1 MLQYQLE
8 QIGYDATLIRFSDG
22 ENAKLLPVIQA
33 VSHQLKYTATI
44 SPAII
49 DVIPSYQ
56 SILISYHLLKI
67 DPNYLLITLTQ
78 LVEQAF
84 SDINHVQINDNSH
97 INETNIIIL
106 PVCYHENL
114 APDLI
119 TLAQHSDLT
128 VDEVIRI
135 HSTTIYNCY
144 AVGFMPGFA
153 YLGDVDARIQM
164 PRQVTPRAKVVKG
177 SVGIADNQTAI
188 YPKTS
193 PGGWQII
200 GRCPTPLLS
209 DLTLSED
216 LSKPELTIKKENK
229 KQAANSPTMLTVGC
243 QIKFEPI
250 GLQAFKHLNLGI
262 D

>member
-8 QIGYDATLIRFSDG
+8 QIGYDAILVRFNDG

-33 VSHQLKYTATI
+33 LSHQLTHTANF

-49 DVIPSYQ
+49 DVIPSYS
-56 SILISYHLLKI
+56 SILINYHLLKI
-67 DPNYLLITLTQ
+67 DTNDLLTTINYLVKQVL
-78 LVEQAF
+78 
-84 SDINHVQINDNSH
+84 SDVHINGTVH
-97 INETNIIIL
+97 INEGNIITL
-106 PVCYHENL
+106 PVCYHETL

-119 TLAQHSDLT
+119 TLAHHCGLT
-128 VDEVIRI
+128 VDEVMRI
-135 HSTTIYNCY
+135 HSSTIYSCY

-164 PRQVTPRAKVVKG
+164 PRQANPRAKVMKG

-200 GRCPTPLLS
+200 GRCPTPLLPGL
-209 DLTLSED
+209 DMHE
-216 LSKPELTIKKENK
+216 TIMKD
-229 KQAANSPTMLTVGC
+229 QDANSPTILTVGC

-250 GLQAFKHLNLGI
+250 GLQEFKHLNLAI